1 MAGSITTL
9 GIGSGIDLQ
18 DMLEQLREIDQQV
31 VDRKQDQITSFEN
44 QLAGLTTVNNKLL
57 AMKSVALKL
66 SLSGSFLGRTA
77 TSSDESV
84 AKAAVVDGTVAQSV
98 SLDIARLAAQSSW
111 LSAQGMAD
119 AAASVHVPVSQ
130 ESTTGV
136 ADSATDIVAHA
147 GETMTI
153 TFGEGDEISLAV
165 SSDMTMDDLV
175 AAINGDTENV
185 GAGGNGRL
193 VTAETYSLSGETFL
207 RIKSDVVDGTGE
219 DNRVMISEDL
229 ADLDFAAPDKSL
241 FYQVGDGDV
250 IAISVAADT
259 TLAGLADLINDD
271 ADNPGVTAQVINDGD
286 ATTPYRLSFRSSST
300 GEDGRITFLS
310 QLPDMLMEE
319 QQGAGGASLNAQ
331 FSMDGINYQR
341 QTNSVTD
348 IISGLTLTLEGE
360 GTATITIKKNNTAIK
375 EMIQELV
382 TAYNDAVSEMKAN
395 TGYDSES
402 EELGV
407 LARTT
412 VRDLPAT
419 LQSFMTSSVNADEG
433 GNISSLFDL
442 GLEFNRDGSISLDEE
457 ILDQAIEDY
466 PDGVSAFFLGDSTR
480 DIEGFADKV
489 NSRLRSIT
497 GITGQIEG
505 EKDSA
510 QARIDDLELKIEQ
523 ENDRLDK
530 KYELLTKQFIELDR
544 YMNQMTSLSSYLTNQ
559 FDSISN
565 SWTGTGNNK

>member
-1 MAGSITTL
+1 MAGTITTL
-9 GIGSGIDLQ
+9 GVGSGIDLQ
-18 DMLEQLREIDQQV
+18 GMLEQLREIDQQV
-31 VDRKQDQITSFEN
+31 VDRKQNEITRFEN

-57 AMKSVALKL
+57 SMKSAALKL
-66 SLSGSFLGRTA
+66 SLSGSFLGRTV

-84 AKAAVVDGTVAQSV
+84 AKATVVDGAVAQSV
-98 SLDIARLAAQSSW
+98 SLDVTRLASKSSW

-119 AAASVHVPVSQ
+119 TVTSIHVPVSQ
-130 ESTTGV
+130 QSTTGV

-153 TFGEGDEISLAV
+153 TFGGAADISLAI
-165 SSDMTMDDLV
+165 SSDMTMDELV
-175 AAINGDTENV
+175 SAINSHVDNV
-185 GAGGNGRL
+185 GAGANGRL
-193 VTAETYSLSGETFL
+193 VTAETFSLSGDTFL
-207 RIKSDVVDGTGE
+207 RIKSDVADGTGE

-250 IAISVAADT
+250 ISISVAADT
-259 TLAGLADLINDD
+259 TLAGLAGLINDD
-271 ADNPGVTAQVINDGD
+271 SDNPGVTAQVINDGD
-286 ATTPYRLSFRSSST
+286 PTAPYRLSLRSSST

-319 QQGAGGASLNAQ
+319 QEGAGGASLNAQ
-331 FSMDGINYQR
+331 FSVDGVNYQR
-341 QTNSVTD
+341 QTNAVSD

-360 GTATITIKKNNTAIK
+360 GAATIAIAKNEDAIK
-375 EMIQELV
+375 EMIQGLV
-382 TAYNDAVSEMKAN
+382 GAYNEAVAEVKTT
-395 TGYDSES
+395 TGYDSET
-402 EELGV
+402 EEFGV

-419 LQSFMTSSVNADEG
+419 LQSLMTSFVDADEG
-433 GNISSLFDL
+433 GNIRSLFDL
-442 GLEFNRDGSISLDEE
+442 GLEFDRDGSISLNEDM
-457 ILDQAIEDY
+457 LDQAIEDY
-466 PDGVSAFFLGDSTR
+466 PDGVSAFFLGDSAR

-497 GITGQIEG
+497 GGEGQIAG
-505 EKDSA
+505 EEDSA

-530 KYELLTKQFIELDR
+530 KYELLTQQFIDLDR
-544 YMNQMTSLSSYLTNQ
+544 YMNQMTSLSSYLASQ
-559 FDSISN
+559 FDSIAN
-565 SWTGTGNNK
+565 AWTGTGNNK